1 MVYVGSSWVEL
12 DYWTSP
18 SWGSYDARLRVLAYS
33 TQDISTN
40 TSRIYFKLQKRVTG
54 GSAYNYDPLD
64 FRITGTGAGSDG
76 HSASQEWV
84 FGSVSDT
91 SWVDVGGD
99 TSDMY
104 WSAVKH
110 RADGTLSLTA
120 NATGDRILGGSFD
133 SDISISLPTIA
144 RASSPTVSPN
154 PITIKNATN
163 TLTVNTN
170 RKASSF
176 THTVKLQVG
185 TWSLQN
191 TGVGAS
197 TTFNIPYSVI
207 AQFSATSKTATG
219 TITCTTYSGSTNVGT
234 KTANFTLQV
243 DSATDHAN
251 VGTITTADTNPTTS
265 AIVSAGQFVYGQSI
279 LQATIPFTVSGSY
292 TELSSAKVTC
302 GNTVETFP
310 LSGTSDSITFTKSN
324 IDVSSLT
331 VTVTDKRGNSVTG
344 TASWQLLPYQPLTL
358 TGTVGRPSATGSTA
372 TGQVTGTAYGGTYGN
387 TANSLNISYEW
398 KLHSDANYTAGADTY
413 TQTIADGQQNY
424 SEAMTFAESFDYQNQ
439 YDIRFTVYDLFSTA
453 TYTCQLMQG
462 LPILSWDENEVDVF
476 GNLHIHDRDNPTVWQ
491 DVMDGFDAVF
501 DYNGQKNL
509 CPVTMANQTVNGI
522 TYTVQSD
529 GTVKANGTASAD
541 SVVLIGTAYVP
552 SGSYIASGAT
562 GATNETYKIQINYRD
577 TGNTAHTGIQVVADD
592 TAWNTPS
599 DYGGKTEMYIVI
611 RSGKTVSNFIFKPML
626 RDARIA
632 SDEFIRFGAIPCYD
646 INITKAISNISDV
659 EFAFV
664 TVYGRLCIANL
675 KFTVSSTITN
685 STAVLFTGLPP
696 AKRTY
701 RTSFGETT
709 GATKQIRVL
718 VNTVGSFQNA
728 WTSGG
733 IPAGQYEGEIIY
745 VMQ

>member
-207 AQFSATSKTATG
+207 AQFSATSKTANG
-219 TITCTTYSGSTNVGT
+219 TITCTTYNGSTNIGT
-234 KTANFTLQV
+234 KTTSVTLQV
-243 DSATDHAN
+243 DAATDHAN
-251 VGTITTADTNPTTS
+251 IGTITITDTNPDTS
-265 AIVSAGQFVYGQSI
+265 AIISAGQAVYGASNI
-279 LQATIPFTVSGSY
+279 EATIPLTVSGSY
-292 TELSSAKVTC
+292 TELASAKVTC
-302 GNTVETFP
+302 GTTTQNYT
-310 LSGTSDSITFTKSN
+310 LSGTSQTITFTKN
-324 IDVSSLT
+324 KVDVSSLT
-331 VTVTDKRGNSVTG
+331 VTVTDKRGNSVTD

-358 TGTVGRPSATGSTA
+358 TGTVGRPSATGSVA
-372 TGQVTGTAYGGTYGN
+372 TGQVTGTAYGGTYGS

-398 KLHSDANYTAGADTY
+398 KLHSDTNYTAGADTY

-439 YDIRFTVYDLFSTA
+439 YDIRFTVSDLFSTSV
-453 TYTCQLMQG
+453 YVCQLMQG
-462 LPILSWDENEVDVF
+462 LPILSWDETEVDVF
-476 GNLHIHDRDNPTVWQ
+476 GNLHIHDRDNPTSWQ
-491 DVMDGFDAVF
+491 DVIQGFDAVLEN
-501 DYNGQKNL
+501 YGQKNL
-509 CPVTMANQTVNGI
+509 LPVTKVTATVSGVTFTVN
-522 TYTVQSD
+522 TD
-529 GTVKANGTASAD
+529 GSIKANGTATA
-541 SVVLIGTAYVP
+541 TAYFSLGNFQTENGTEYILNGCP
-552 SGSYIASGAT
+552 SGGGSHEYDIAINSLGVDHGNGITFT
-562 GATNETYKIQINYRD
+562 GDGSAHEVSIMVFNGITVNNLVFYPMIRD
-577 TGNTAHTGIQVVADD
+577 
-592 TAWNTPS
+592 S
-599 DYGGKTEMYIVI
+599 
-611 RSGKTVSNFIFKPML
+611 
-626 RDARIA
+626 RIA
-632 SDEFIRFGAIPCYD
+632 SDEFVPYAPQMEWNYKTFNNTSAGVTSGSVRWVVIGRVCFANFYD
-646 INITKAISNISDV
+646 VQLTN
-659 EFAFV
+659 
-664 TVYGRLCIANL
+664 
-675 KFTVSSTITN
+675 VSHPTN
-685 STAVLFTGLPP
+685 SQMCSGLPP
-696 AKRTY
+696 AKTAMLFLISAFGTGYSAMRMRIDTDGGVY
-701 RTSFGETT
+701 FHYAGTSL
-709 GATKQIRVL
+709 ATQHY
-718 VNTVGSFQNA
+718 
-728 WTSGG
+728 
-733 IPAGQYEGEIIY
+733 GQVFYI
-745 VMQ
+745 VK